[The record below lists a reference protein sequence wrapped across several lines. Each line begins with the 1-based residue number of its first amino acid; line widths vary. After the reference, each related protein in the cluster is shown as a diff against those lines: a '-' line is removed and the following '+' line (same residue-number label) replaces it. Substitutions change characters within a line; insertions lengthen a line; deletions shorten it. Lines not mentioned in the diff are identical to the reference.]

1 MSDNIKEFESFSEP
15 FKLYQDGVSYDDMV
29 ERKVFFDS
37 EAELTPISMLDPE
50 QIIQQSADISK
61 RQFYF
66 TNIYESQKR
75 VLQTI
80 EDEFTMW
87 YAGVYCEMD
96 NETETLIDKKGKEII
111 QRVKRTKEE
120 KDMLL
125 KTRYVKEFTKY
136 YSTVKQEKFKLGM
149 VQGIVQSLKS
159 FSFKLNNINEYAK
172 NIEV

>member
-1 MSDNIKEFESFSEP
+1 MSDNVKEFESFNEP
-15 FKLYQDGVSYDDMV
+15 FKLYQDGVPYEDMA
-29 ERKVFFDS
+29 ERKVSFDS
-37 EAELTPISMLDPE
+37 EKELTPISMLDPE
-50 QIIQQSADISK
+50 QIIQQSAEISK
-61 RQFYF
+61 RQFYY

-87 YAGVYCEMD
+87 YAKVYCDMD
-96 NETETLIDKKGKEII
+96 NETEEKVDAKGKTTI
-111 QRVKRTKEE
+111 QRIKRTKDE

-125 KTRYVKEFTKY
+125 KTRYVKEYTTY
-136 YSTVKQEKFKLGM
+136 YATIKQESYKLGV

-159 FSFKLNNINEYAK
+159 FSFKLNNINEYAR

>member
-1 MSDNIKEFESFSEP
+1 MSENIKEFESFKEP
-15 FKLYQDGVSYDDMV
+15 FKLYQDGVSYKDMV
-29 ERKVFFDS
+29 ERTVSFDS
-37 EAELTPISMLDPE
+37 EDELTPISMLDPE

-87 YAGVYCEMD
+87 YAGVYCEID
-96 NETETLIDKKGKEII
+96 NEVETIVDKKGVEIT
-111 QRVKRTKEE
+111 QRVKRTKDE

-125 KTRYVKEFTKY
+125 KTRYVKEFTQY
-136 YSTVKQEKFKLGM
+136 YSIVKQEKFKLGM
-149 VQGIVQSLKS
+149 VQGIVSSLKS

-172 NIEV
+172 RLEA